1 MTILFSNKMIFF
13 DTQLMKQEKERIK
26 NYLIIEL
33 EIEFKINFDIIIKE

>member
-1 MTILFSNKMIFF
+1 
-13 DTQLMKQEKERIK
+13 MKQEKERIK

>member
-33 EIEFKINFDIIIKE
+33 EIEFKINFDIKKE